1 LRLFT
6 RYVLFML
13 RPLQIFHLG
22 LVFLIPVIF
31 ALLKLSADDYDPIII
46 LTNKIS
52 IVLGVV
58 WTSYFTIELLRT
70 DANDN
75 IKPTVLKKYRTLI
88 AKNTRFLFISDIL
101 LLIILCILGY
111 QILAFRSVEF
121 IATKN
126 TELFESKLDGSIEKV
141 GDISPNKITSF
152 RVKSGIKLFV
162 FRDPAKEEYTSLEP
176 VDVPSF
182 FSSKKIKRI
191 KLIQDENFQL
201 LK

>member
-1 LRLFT
+1 
-6 RYVLFML
+6 ML

-22 LVFLIPVIF
+22 LAFLIPVLF

-52 IVLGVV
+52 LVLGVV

-70 DANDN
+70 GANNN

-88 AKNTRFLFISDIL
+88 ATNTRFLFISDIL
-101 LLIILCILGY
+101 LLIILCILNY
-111 QILAFRSVEF
+111 QILAFRRVEF

-126 TELFESKLDGSIEKV
+126 TELFESKPDGSIEKV

-176 VDVPSF
+176 LDVPSF